1 MKIWMKVHENERYS
15 SHFESPWFTMAPLS
29 LSLSLKTPPASLL
42 SVLEKIESNRILV
55 VAMAYRSSD
64 SIAFDLLSAYSVV
77 SPVAEIASHIQ
88 T

>member
-1 MKIWMKVHENERYS
+1 MKVHENERYS
-15 SHFESPWFTMAPLS
+15 SHFESPWFTMAPSELS